1 MSASP
6 TDPSLAR
13 LRTLAADAARDELG
27 RLLLEEASPV
37 LWRTIRAQL
46 AELPPADQEEI
57 HSNAMLGLTER
68 LQAWL
73 ARDPETEIENLR
85 AYAATT
91 ALNACRAHL
100 RRRYPERTRLD
111 NQLRYLLRHVPGL
124 ALWEG
129 ADGLRCGLEGWREQ
143 PPAEPP
149 AAGGTPTATALGL
162 ERPASELELVELLRR
177 LLLWRGAPWRFRE
190 LLAAVAELRGVRDQQ
205 PVSLTGDGEENGGI
219 DLAEERPDAE
229 RQLADRQFLVLLW
242 REVVELP
249 RGQRVALLL
258 NLRDS
263 SGRDLLA
270 LLPISGVASRSE
282 VARRLELSD
291 PELAEIWDRLP
302 LEDQAIAALLG
313 LNQRQVINLRKS
325 ARERLGR
332 RMRRHESPA
341 GGRR

>member
-1 MSASP
+1 MSALP
-6 TDPSLAR
+6 LDPRLTR
-13 LRTLAADAARDELG
+13 LRALSAEAARDELG

-46 AELPPADQEEI
+46 GELPPADQEEI
-57 HSNAMLGLTER
+57 HGNALLGLTER

-73 ARDPETEIENLR
+73 AGEPEIEVENLR
-85 AYAATT
+85 AYAAAT
-91 ALNACRAHL
+91 AQNACRAHL

-129 ADGLRCGLEGWREQ
+129 ADGLRCGLDRWREQ
-143 PPAEPP
+143 PPAE
-149 AAGGTPTATALGL
+149 AAGGMRTPTATTLGL
-162 ERPASELELVELLRR
+162 ERSAGELELVELLRR

-190 LLAAVAELRGVRDQQ
+190 LLATVAELRGVRDQQ
-205 PVSLTGDGEENGGI
+205 PLSLSGDGEGDSGI

-229 RQLADRQFLVLLW
+229 RQLADRQYLLLLW
-242 REVVELP
+242 REVVLLP

-258 NLRDS
+258 NLRDP

-270 LLPISGVASRSE
+270 LLPVSGVASRGE
-282 VARRLELSD
+282 VARQLELSD
-291 PELAEIWDRLP
+291 LELAGLWERLP
-302 LEDQAIAALLG
+302 LEDSAIASLLG

-332 RMRRHESPA
+332 RMRRHASPP